1 MLLAGQGTAVAAEKG
16 AAREVKEQLWQ
27 QGQVLLAGRGTV
39 AAVVTALPCKVQQ
52 NFHFVRTSSSCPHN
66 K

>member
-16 AAREVKEQLWQ
+16 AAREVKKQSWQ

-39 AAVVTALPCKVQQ
+39 AAVVTGAARRSM
-52 NFHFVRTSSSCPHN
+52 NSIGSSDSAPM
-66 K
+66 